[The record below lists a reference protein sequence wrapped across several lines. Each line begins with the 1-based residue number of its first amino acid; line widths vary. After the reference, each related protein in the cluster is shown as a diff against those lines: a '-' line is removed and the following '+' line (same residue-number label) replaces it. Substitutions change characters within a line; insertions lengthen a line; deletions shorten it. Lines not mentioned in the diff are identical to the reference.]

1 MKIFAYT
8 KTQKFS
14 KAVLD
19 RLTKAGYIPISV
31 NNLDCVR
38 ILEPMPDADSNLILN
53 AALEAIKNTS
63 NLDNVRTVFA
73 KTLCTRMLQREAKE
87 NAITP
92 RQD

>member
-1 MKIFAYT
+1 
-8 KTQKFS
+8 
-14 KAVLD
+14 
-19 RLTKAGYIPISV
+19 
-31 NNLDCVR
+31 
-38 ILEPMPDADSNLILN
+38 
-53 AALEAIKNTS
+53 LEAIKNTS